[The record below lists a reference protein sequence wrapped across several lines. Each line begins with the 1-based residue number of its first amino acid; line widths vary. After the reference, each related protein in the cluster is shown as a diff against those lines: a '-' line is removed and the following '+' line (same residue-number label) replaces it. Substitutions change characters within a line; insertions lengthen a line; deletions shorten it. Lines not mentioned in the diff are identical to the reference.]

1 MYITESASEQDEANP
16 VFWLAPW
23 AGKVGPY
30 YCACVSP
37 IKKLSC
43 RERVK
48 QLLHF
53 ENKVNVITKFKY
65 LQDFTKILWWAVK
78 WGAVKHWKHRLPT
91 NVLIRLWLFD
101 RNFAKLQRIF
111 WNASLLF
118 NSFQG
123 EYRNVLYIIL
133 LGRLPS
139 ILCLL
144 FITLRFA
151 VLLILEVRRK
161 WFLPTNGN
169 QEVLLVYESHFYMQ
183 LFHESHI
190 FFCYSTSFI

>member
-43 RERVK
+43 RDRVK

-53 ENKVNVITKFKY
+53 GNKINVITKFKY

-78 WGAVKHWKHRLPT
+78 WGASNKCFNQVVVVWLQLREMHLDKDILKCIFIVQFISGWIQEQVVYHSPHPSPIHLVPVVHHSTICCFADPGSPKKVALAHKWKPRGS
-91 NVLIRLWLFD
+91 VSLWVT
-101 RNFAKLQRIF
+101 
-111 WNASLLF
+111 LL
-118 NSFQG
+118 
-123 EYRNVLYIIL
+123 Y
-133 LGRLPS
+133 
-139 ILCLL
+139 
-144 FITLRFA
+144 A
-151 VLLILEVRRK
+151 V
-161 WFLPTNGN
+161 N
-169 QEVLLVYESHFYMQ
+169 
-183 LFHESHI
+183 
-190 FFCYSTSFI
+190 

>member
-53 ENKVNVITKFKY
+53 ENKINVITKFKY

-101 RNFAKLQRIF
+101 CNFIWQPITAFRQGYSEMHLYCSIHFRMNTGTSCISF
-111 WNASLLF
+111 SSSVSHPSCACCSSLYDLLF
-118 NSFQG
+118 CWSWKSEESGSCPQM
-123 EYRNVLYIIL
+123 E
-133 LGRLPS
+133 
-139 ILCLL
+139 
-144 FITLRFA
+144 TKRF
-151 VLLILEVRRK
+151 
-161 WFLPTNGN
+161 
-169 QEVLLVYESHFYMQ
+169 
-183 LFHESHI
+183 
-190 FFCYSTSFI
+190 C

>member
-53 ENKVNVITKFKY
+53 GNKINVITKFKY

-101 RNFAKLQRIF
+101 RNFAKLHLDKDILRCIF
-111 WNASLLF
+111 IVQFISGWTQECVVYHSPHPSPIHLVPVVHHSTICCFADPGSPKKVVLGHKWLPRGSVSLWVTL
-118 NSFQG
+118 
-123 EYRNVLYIIL
+123 LY
-133 LGRLPS
+133 
-139 ILCLL
+139 
-144 FITLRFA
+144 A
-151 VLLILEVRRK
+151 V
-161 WFLPTNGN
+161 N
-169 QEVLLVYESHFYMQ
+169 
-183 LFHESHI
+183 
-190 FFCYSTSFI
+190 

>member
-1 MYITESASEQDEANP
+1 MNILNIIIFVLNYLTVLVSTKQLLFTSVSVVSGGYLPLPPPLQWIIVQYLFLYITESASEQDEANP

-43 RERVK
+43 RDRVK

-53 ENKVNVITKFKY
+53 GNKINVITKFKY

-91 NVLIRLWLFD
+91 NVLIRLLLFD
-101 RNFAKLQRIF
+101 RNFAKCI
-111 WNASLLF
+111 
-118 NSFQG
+118 
-123 EYRNVLYIIL
+123 
-133 LGRLPS
+133 
-139 ILCLL
+139 
-144 FITLRFA
+144 
-151 VLLILEVRRK
+151 
-161 WFLPTNGN
+161 
-169 QEVLLVYESHFYMQ
+169 
-183 LFHESHI
+183 
-190 FFCYSTSFI
+190 

>member
-30 YCACVSP
+30 YCACESP

-53 ENKVNVITKFKY
+53 ENKINVITKFKY

-101 RNFAKLQRIF
+101 RNFAKLHLDKDLLKCIF
-111 WNASLLF
+111 IVQIHLRVKTGMCCISFSSAVSHPSCACCSSLYDLLF
-118 NSFQG
+118 CWSWKSEESGSCPQM
-123 EYRNVLYIIL
+123 E
-133 LGRLPS
+133 
-139 ILCLL
+139 
-144 FITLRFA
+144 TKRF
-151 VLLILEVRRK
+151 
-161 WFLPTNGN
+161 
-169 QEVLLVYESHFYMQ
+169 
-183 LFHESHI
+183 
-190 FFCYSTSFI
+190 C